1 MMVAMKKEKI
11 SKHITFNEA
20 TRSETAKALGIDNT
34 PNKKELENIKRVA
47 EEIFEPLRKWA
58 GHPIRINSCFR
69 NEATN
74 RAIGGSKSSAHR
86 HGFAFDLDSLGKK
99 SNAELFKWMEKN
111 LKFDQL
117 IWEFGTEDNPAWI
130 HVGICEDE
138 KKYRNQKLTATKSR
152 SKTRYSFR

>member
-11 SKHITFNEA
+11 SKHITYNEA

-34 PNKKELENIKRVA
+34 PNKKELENIKRIA

-58 GHPIRINSCFR
+58 CHPIRINSCFR
-69 NEATN
+69 NEALN

-117 IWEFGTEDNPAWI
+117 IWEFGTEENPDWI
-130 HVGICEDE
+130 HVGICED
-138 KKYRNQKLTATKSR
+138 KKNYRNQKLTATKSR

>member
-1 MMVAMKKEKI
+1 MVAMKKEKI
-11 SKHITFNEA
+11 SKHITYNEA

-34 PNKKELENIKRVA
+34 PNKKELENIKRIA

-117 IWEFGTEDNPAWI
+117 IWEFGTEENPAWI
-130 HVGICEDE
+130 HVGICED
-138 KKYRNQKLTATKSR
+138 KKNYRNQKLTATKSR

>member
-1 MMVAMKKEKI
+1 MMVAMKKERI
-11 SKHITFNEA
+11 SKHITYNEA

-86 HGFAFDLDSLGKK
+86 YGLAFDLDSLGKK
-99 SNAELFKWMEKN
+99 TNAELFKWMEKN

-117 IWEFGTEDNPAWI
+117 IWEFDTEENPAWI
-130 HVGICEDE
+130 HVGICEYK

>member
-1 MMVAMKKEKI
+1 MVAMKKEKI
-11 SKHITFNEA
+11 SKHITYNEA

-34 PNKKELENIKRVA
+34 PNKKELENIKRIA

-117 IWEFGTEDNPAWI
+117 LF
-130 HVGICEDE
+130 
-138 KKYRNQKLTATKSR
+138 
-152 SKTRYSFR
+152 

>member
-1 MMVAMKKEKI
+1 MVAMKKERI
-11 SKHITFNEA
+11 SKHITYNEA

-34 PNKKELENIKRVA
+34 PNKKELENIKRIA

-86 HGFAFDLDSLGKK
+86 YGLAFDLDSLGKK
-99 SNAELFKWMEKN
+99 TNAELFKWMEKN

-117 IWEFGTEDNPAWI
+117 IWEFGTEENPAWI
-130 HVGICEDE
+130 HVGICED
-138 KKYRNQKLTATKSR
+138 KKNYRNQKLTATKSR